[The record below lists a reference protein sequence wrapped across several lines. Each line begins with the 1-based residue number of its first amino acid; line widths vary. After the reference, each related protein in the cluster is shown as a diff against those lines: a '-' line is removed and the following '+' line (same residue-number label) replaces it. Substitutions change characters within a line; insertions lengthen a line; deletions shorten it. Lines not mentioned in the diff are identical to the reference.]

1 MNISAP
7 RSGSSHSSSRRLKE
21 HPLLPEVIKA
31 FDYQSV
37 PFWLDQGT
45 LLGLVRDGRLIEDDH
60 DLDLGV
66 WEDDYKNNRAQILA
80 KLKREGIWVEA
91 YKPHQLSITSLGE
104 DVPMINIAFYKRIS
118 GLAVKKM
125 YYPGPSRLENLAV
138 KAALFGAH
146 AASGRLDKKLPG
158 GGIYRALLLLAK
170 VIPAP
175 AWRALSHLSGRSQYY
190 FKPYVTMAV
199 PEHFFLKLGDISI
212 DGVNLPVPANPE
224 AYLAL
229 KYGPDWHK
237 PRKEWVFWEDD
248 GAITN
253 QALE

>member
-80 KLKREGIWVEA
+80 KLKREGIWVR
-91 YKPHQLSITSLGE
+91 SL
-104 DVPMINIAFYKRIS
+104 
-118 GLAVKKM
+118 
-125 YYPGPSRLENLAV
+125 
-138 KAALFGAH
+138 
-146 AASGRLDKKLPG
+146 
-158 GGIYRALLLLAK
+158 
-170 VIPAP
+170 
-175 AWRALSHLSGRSQYY
+175 
-190 FKPYVTMAV
+190 
-199 PEHFFLKLGDISI
+199 
-212 DGVNLPVPANPE
+212 
-224 AYLAL
+224 
-229 KYGPDWHK
+229 
-237 PRKEWVFWEDD
+237 
-248 GAITN
+248 
-253 QALE
+253 